1 LLGAVNWALPA
12 TVGNGNIMFP
22 YIVKA
27 GLNGGVSQRLLVCTG
42 FARMFLLGV
51 SMNCGF
57 VGGMIF
63 PFLTMGMIAGTVMYL
78 NYPWIPIGLCSGTF
92 MVAICCGIV
101 PMPFTFTCL
110 SVFMFYF
117 GTYQTV
123 PVFVAC
129 ITSYL
134 IVCGSGLME
143 RIANGRKK
151 DDAAGADEQKQQAQ
165 DKEKQKQEADEFA
178 LKQYLG
184 SKRNADAPTTF
195 SHSASAGGHH

>member
-1 LLGAVNWALPA
+1 
-12 TVGNGNIMFP
+12 MFP
-22 YIVKA
+22 YFIKA
-27 GLNGGVSQRLLVCTG
+27 GLNGGVSQRLLICTG
-42 FARMFLLGV
+42 FARMFLLAV

-63 PFLTMGMIAGTVMYL
+63 PFLTMGIIAGTVMYL
-78 NYPWIPIGLCSGTF
+78 NYSFIPLGLCCGTF
-92 MVAICCGIV
+92 MIAICCGIV

-110 SVFMFYF
+110 SVFMFFF

-123 PVFVAC
+123 PIFVAS

-143 RIANGRKK
+143 RIANRKK
-151 DDAAGADEQKQQAQ
+151 EDPAVEEQKQQAQ
-165 DKEKQKQEADEFA
+165 DKEKEKQEADEFA

-184 SKRNADAPTTF
+184 SKRNADAPATNF
-195 SHSASAGGHH
+195 SHSASAGHH